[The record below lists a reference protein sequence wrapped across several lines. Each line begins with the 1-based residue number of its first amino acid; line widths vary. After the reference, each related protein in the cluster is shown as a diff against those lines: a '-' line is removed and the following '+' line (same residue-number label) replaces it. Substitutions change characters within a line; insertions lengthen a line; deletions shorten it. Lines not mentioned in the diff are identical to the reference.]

1 MFSYESVRAQVCEMS
16 SPGDQGVCFVGTRE
30 AVVQAGRVVRRV
42 HGRDVLVLHHQGALY
57 ALDLHCYHSG
67 GPLQEGDI
75 EEFGGRLCIVC
86 PWHKYKITLAEGEG
100 LYQAVN
106 PLVKPLRPVWCSKG
120 VKQRVHQ
127 VTEVNGDIFIRL
139 DDSAGAVESD
149 HYQTE
154 EYRAKLVQPGGK
166 VTSRERV

>member
-1 MFSYESVRAQVCEMS
+1 M
-16 SPGDQGVCFVGTRE
+16 RE
-30 AVVQAGRVVRRV
+30 FLQEGIRKNRQLRRICADSRSEADVKRQQALLL
-42 HGRDVLVLHHQGALY
+42 RD
-57 ALDLHCYHSG
+57 SG

-106 PLVKPLRPVWCSKG
+106 PSVKPLRPVWCSKG
-120 VKQRVHQ
+120 VKQRIHQ

-139 DDSAGAVESD
+139 NDSAGAVESD

-154 EYRAKLVQPGGK
+154 EYRAKLVQPGQK
-166 VTSRERV
+166 VTSREQV